1 MQQFD
6 FAIITPSY
14 APDFQRCQLLSWSVE
29 QFVPASVSHYIIVDA
44 RDLKLFQQLETQ
56 RTKLITVESVLPW
69 WIQHIPFVKNGW
81 FSLKTFVIRNWIL
94 QQIVKISI
102 AQYLKQDVLIFVDS
116 DVTFVRHFDPQSLIR
131 DGKVRLFSEPPYPYP
146 DLLERCYPWYCAANQ
161 LLGLPEF
168 QYPARGYIGNIITWK
183 RDNVLKM
190 YEHIEKVSGQGW
202 LETLCKSW
210 NLSEYILYGVFVE
223 QILKEESGHYCD
235 PVKLSLDYWK
245 TDEMSDVELQKFF
258 TQITPEQ
265 VSVMISAK
273 AGISVEKYQNL
284 LEMVPQI

>member
-116 DVTFVRHFDPQSLIR
+116 DVTFANMVRS
-131 DGKVRLFSEPPYPYP
+131 
-146 DLLERCYPWYCAANQ
+146 
-161 LLGLPEF
+161 
-168 QYPARGYIGNIITWK
+168 
-183 RDNVLKM
+183 
-190 YEHIEKVSGQGW
+190 
-202 LETLCKSW
+202 
-210 NLSEYILYGVFVE
+210 
-223 QILKEESGHYCD
+223 
-235 PVKLSLDYWK
+235 
-245 TDEMSDVELQKFF
+245 
-258 TQITPEQ
+258 
-265 VSVMISAK
+265 
-273 AGISVEKYQNL
+273 
-284 LEMVPQI
+284 